1 MRKKLTELTTSI
13 QWVACECGSPHTHRK
28 DCSGRTHRKFLVQ
41 SDIEDDSYWLCRVGN
56 NILVKSKLVLCNL
69 QNVNKICLH
78 VKLERLCLLWVPFVT
93 SLQNGT
99 IISQLKKV

>member
-41 SDIEDDSYWLCRVGN
+41 SDIADDSYWLCSYCARNCVWGDT
-56 NILVKSKLVLCNL
+56 SAADD
-69 QNVNKICLH
+69 
-78 VKLERLCLLWVPFVT
+78 ERITTIEGFGRLL
-93 SLQNGT
+93 GRY
-99 IISQLKKV
+99 LK